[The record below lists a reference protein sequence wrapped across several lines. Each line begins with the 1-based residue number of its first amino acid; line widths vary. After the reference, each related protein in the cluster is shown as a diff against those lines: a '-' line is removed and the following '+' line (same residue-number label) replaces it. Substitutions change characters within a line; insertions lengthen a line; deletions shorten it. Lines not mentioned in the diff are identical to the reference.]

1 MVEPFEDANGVSSED
16 GTTGAFG
23 GRASFA
29 ALDGPAGVKPVTPFN
44 GSLVVSGV
52 CDPCLGVTEGAF
64 VAAPAAPATLSPP
77 GTLLSRAA
85 AFARVLSSAANIPLR
100 ADALSSRGVVREAA
114 APGTV
119 GARPADLAVTV
130 GRVDVGV
137 RVGALALEDVTGEAL
152 TDGAFAFDALG
163 ETLTGETLTGE
174 TLTGETLTGETL
186 TGETLT
192 GETLTGEAFAFVVL
206 EGATGE
212 TFTGGA
218 FAFDILG
225 GDTLAVEGLA
235 LEVFTMVLEPP
246 PLAGCAVFA
255 IRSGFAADDGFAGV
269 FAVSLAVA
277 ADFAVFFGDA
287 DTAGFDVARP
297 AIGGAGLDPGSP
309 FVEVFA
315 GAAGVFAFV
324 ATFVPFFQAGT
335 VKPFNNLTSLRLRPG
350 SFPRKTG
357 STQSKDRGRYHRCDS

>member
-1 MVEPFEDANGVSSED
+1 M
-16 GTTGAFG
+16 
-23 GRASFA
+23 
-29 ALDGPAGVKPVTPFN
+29 
-44 GSLVVSGV
+44 
-52 CDPCLGVTEGAF
+52 
-64 VAAPAAPATLSPP
+64 
-77 GTLLSRAA
+77 
-85 AFARVLSSAANIPLR
+85 
-100 ADALSSRGVVREAA
+100 
-114 APGTV
+114 
-119 GARPADLAVTV
+119 
-130 GRVDVGV
+130 
-137 RVGALALEDVTGEAL
+137 
-152 TDGAFAFDALG
+152 
-163 ETLTGETLTGE
+163 TGETLPGETFAFVVLEGATGE
-174 TLTGETLTGETL
+174 TF
-186 TGETLT
+186 
-192 GETLTGEAFAFVVL
+192 TGEAFAFVVL

-225 GDTLAVEGLA
+225 GETLAVEGLA

-246 PLAGCAVFA
+246 PLAGWAVFA

-335 VKPFNNLTSLRLRPG
+335 VKPFYNLTSLRLRPG